1 MDARPIYSDV
11 RSADIGTMTRP
22 QRSHIGRLLRRVVA
36 TLCVGAL
43 PLAVFAPAANAG
55 LLVKSAT
62 NCPQQALERPF
73 LRWLDPASYVL
84 TPQGTLEST
93 TGWTL
98 SRASRVAGNE
108 PFFVHGAGEKYS
120 LSLPAGSSATTPT
133 QCVGLGH
140 PTLRLFARNT
150 GSVLS
155 LLKVEVLV
163 EDNLGLVKSLP
174 IGALPGT
181 SSWAPTLPMPVI
193 ANLLPLLPGNLTPVR
208 FRFTPVGLGGAWQID
223 DVYVD
228 PFRAG

>member
-1 MDARPIYSDV
+1 MATSKSPP
-11 RSADIGTMTRP
+11 MP
-22 QRSHIGRLLRRVVA
+22 RVLASLVA
-36 TLCVGAL
+36 TLVAGAL
-43 PLAVFAPAANAG
+43 ALGLFAPAANAG
-55 LLVKSAT
+55 VLVSSAD

-73 LRWLDPASYVL
+73 LRWLDPANYVL
-84 TPQGTLEST
+84 APQGTLEATSA
-93 TGWTL
+93 WKL
-98 SRASRVAGNE
+98 SGASRVAGNE

-150 GSVLS
+150 GSTLS
-155 LLKVEVLV
+155 LLKVEVLL
-163 EDNLGLVKSLP
+163 EDNLGLVKRLP
-174 IGALPGT
+174 IGGVAAT
-181 SSWAPTLPMPVI
+181 SAWAPTLPMPVI